1 MAIANETKFL
11 MHTFNP
17 KNMTLGEVLS
27 LDDKI
32 TSGVFVNKIF
42 YFVTKAGK
50 INVSFLGK
58 SFFLANA

>member
-1 MAIANETKFL
+1 

-27 LDDKI
+27 IDDKI

-50 INVSFLGK
+50 INISFLGK